1 MAKTTFQTDV
11 GFSTGA
17 EGGSGCFSVYSGT
30 LLPLLSEESL
40 KNNDLSE
47 KARVQKRHNRF
58 ALMHLLA
65 KKVWEGKTPPHQV
78 RFCSRKAVPA
88 KTKKKDGSYVPTGM
102 PGEVQI
108 HRYGDIEKNERLK
121 HGYYGM
127 YHCSSA
133 MICPVCGPVIQA
145 RRAQEVV
152 QAGMQLLKYGYQI
165 GMITQTASHT
175 AKTSLYDF
183 VQRFQAAQ
191 HDMRTWREFR
201 KWQAATGAK
210 FTIRSVETTDDRP
223 DFEGRKTGWHFHS
236 HTLMF
241 FDRTKA
247 FTDAEAKE
255 YTASFQKMWVKALKG
270 VGLSGSL
277 ERAATFSLPRATK
290 LLEDAREESV
300 DVSKDN
306 NVARLCQYVAK
317 AFSYEISSGSVK
329 KGRDGDRRISVW
341 QLQEMALTT
350 HPKLLPRYCSYMV
363 AVKGLSWLRWSAGL
377 KDFCKISEVSDEDIM
392 KGEEGELIY
401 SLTGTELKR
410 LANHAFQSRLIEI
423 ADGAQERAPDAIAQA
438 FDCLMRGVD
447 PVTGEVLNE

>member
-11 GFSTGA
+11 SFSSGA
-17 EGGSGCFSVYSGT
+17 VGGSSGCSSVYSGT
-30 LLPLLSEESL
+30 LRPLLNEESL
-40 KNNDLSE
+40 KDKALSE
-47 KARVQKRHNRF
+47 KTQVQKRHNRF
-58 ALMHLLA
+58 SLMHLLA

-88 KTKKKDGSYVPTGM
+88 KTKKKDGSWVSTGM

-108 HRYGDIEKNERLK
+108 HRYGEEQFR

-152 QAGMQLLKYGYQI
+152 QAGMQLLKFGYQI

-191 HDMRTWREFR
+191 HDMKAWREYKTWKKR
-201 KWQAATGAK
+201 TGMR

-223 DFEGRKTGWHFHS
+223 DYEGRKTGWHFHS
-236 HTLMF
+236 HTLVF
-241 FDRTKA
+241 FDRPKA

-255 YTASFQKMWVKALKG
+255 FTESFQKMWVRALAG

-277 ERAATFSLPRATK
+277 ERAASFSLPRATK
-290 LLEDAREESV
+290 LLENARENSV
-300 DVSKDN
+300 DVTKDDA
-306 NVARLCQYVAK
+306 VARLCQYVAK
-317 AFSYEISSGSVK
+317 AFSYEVSSGIVK

-363 AVKGLSWLRWSAGL
+363 AVKGISWLRWSAGL

-392 KGEEGELIY
+392 KGEQGELIY

-423 ADGAQERAPDAIAQA
+423 ADGAQEHAPDAIAHA
-438 FDCLMRGVD
+438 FECLMRSVD
-447 PVTGEVLNE
+447 PQTGEVLTE